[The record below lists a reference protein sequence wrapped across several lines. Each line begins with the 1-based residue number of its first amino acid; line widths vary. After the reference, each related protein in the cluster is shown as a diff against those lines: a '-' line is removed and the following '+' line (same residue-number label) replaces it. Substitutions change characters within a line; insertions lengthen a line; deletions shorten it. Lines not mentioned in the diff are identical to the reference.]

1 MAPEADLSAYA
12 QPAQT
17 SISPYLIMA
26 AQKEA
31 ATGQPGQAVAQLGAA
46 GLQAKHPA
54 ALAGAQKAT
63 MSARAPASP
72 QPTPAS
78 PQAPAQAGGV
88 AGGEGP
94 TQAQVGGGAPSLGVN
109 GGIGPSPALAQ
120 LAQSL
125 KDNPSAAPGAQPKQ
139 ADILSQI
146 QDAIA
151 KRKAAG
157 DPKRAVDLTGLMM
170 LADST
175 NDTNRFSQAY
185 KGAQEHEEQGI
196 KDKQAADQQ
205 NIEDLGKLYNPY
217 KQSTQTNQSL
227 QSIMQ
232 NSREDFKAIQADDTE
247 AAKVTA
253 LVNSHNPG
261 ATPAIK
267 EALTRLMTGARPQ
280 MAMIEQQAQDPSIG
294 QRMET
299 WLSMAENGQLPVEN
313 VAQMNQLVADI
324 NRVNSAKRK
333 GALER
338 TLNYAQARGV
348 DRDTA
353 MGLVPS
359 EWTNPNAGLATQATS
374 LGATSQKV
382 KAGKADAK
390 AAASYDPDVIAYAQK
405 HGISPDYAKQLKAER
420 TAQ

>member
-1 MAPEADLSAYA
+1 MSDA
-12 QPAQT
+12 QPA
-17 SISPYLIMA
+17 ISPYHVLA

-31 ATGQPGQAVAQLGAA
+31 ATGQPGPNVAALGAA
-46 GLQAKHPA
+46 GLKAGHPA
-54 ALAGAQKAT
+54 AIAGAQKA
-63 MSARAPASP
+63 MMAARAPASP

-78 PQAPAQAGGV
+78 PQEPAQAGGV

-94 TQAQVGGGAPSLGVN
+94 TQAQVGGGAPSLGVS

-217 KQSTQTNQSL
+217 KQNAQKGQAL
-227 QSIMQ
+227 QSVMQ

-253 LVNSHNPG
+253 LLNSHNPG
-261 ATPAIK
+261 AIPGIK
-267 EALTRLMTGARPQ
+267 EALTKMMTGSRPQ
-280 MAMIEQQAQDPSIG
+280 AAMIELQAQDPGIG
-294 QRMET
+294 QRIQT
-299 WLSMAENGQLPVEN
+299 WLSLAESGQLPVEN
-313 VAQMNQLVADI
+313 VAQMNQMVSDI
-324 NRVNSAKRK
+324 NRVNDQKRK
-333 GALER
+333 GALIR
-338 TLNYAQARGV
+338 NINYGVGRGLEEDEV
-348 DRDTA
+348 RA
-353 MGLVPS
+353 VLPP
-359 EWTNPNAGLATQATS
+359 EWTNPNGNLAAQATAV
-374 LGATSQKV
+374 GRTSQKV
-382 KAGKADAK
+382 QAGKAEDK
-390 AAASYDPDVIAYAQK
+390 AMQVGP
-405 HGISPDYAKQLKAER
+405 HGPSVTQNGHTYNWNPQTRKYE
-420 TAQ
+420 